1 MTHNGIRIAVLSGI
15 AALCCSGSAFAWQ
28 DSTASQDKMFLQ
40 KAGEGGMAEIQMG
53 KLAAKKGTSPDVK
66 SFGQK
71 MVEDHTKMLSD
82 MKPICMKMGVKT
94 PTKLNSEHQM
104 DYKKLAAMSG
114 DKFDKE
120 YIKMMVEDHHK
131 DLSEFKAEESST
143 SNADLKSTVSQGTQV
158 IQQHSDMID
167 DIAKKNGVSAPSGSM

>member
-1 MTHNGIRIAVLSGI
+1 MKHNGIRMAVLSGI

-40 KAGEGGMAEIQMG
+40 KSAAGSMAEIQMG
-53 KLAAKKGTSPDVK
+53 KLAAKKGTNPDVK

-71 MVEDHTKMLSD
+71 MVEDHGKLLSD
-82 MKPICMKMGVKT
+82 MKPFSVKMGVT
-94 PTKLNSEHQM
+94 APPKLTSEQQM

-114 DKFDKE
+114 DNFDKE

-143 SNADLKSTVSQGTQV
+143 SNADLKSAVSQGTQV
-158 IQQHSDMID
+158 IQQHTDMID
-167 DIAKKNGVSAPSGSM
+167 EIAKKNGVSAPSM